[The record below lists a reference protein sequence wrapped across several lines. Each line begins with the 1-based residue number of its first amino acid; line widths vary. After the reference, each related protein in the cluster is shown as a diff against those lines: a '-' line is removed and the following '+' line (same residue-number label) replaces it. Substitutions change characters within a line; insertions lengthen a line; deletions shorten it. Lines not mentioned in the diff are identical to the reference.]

1 MSVSLTVCVAP
12 LDHQLQL
19 VQVLVELGDLH
30 LVVQQFDPQ
39 PQPGDGGLEVV
50 GDGAE
55 EALPIVDEA
64 ANALLHDVEGA
75 GRRHD
80 FGGTSSLR
88 DGWSMSLA
96 EADRRL
102 GEATQGQV
110 CQRTSMKVKKQRRP
124 SSGR

>member
-1 MSVSLTVCVAP
+1 MG
-12 LDHQLQL
+12 
-19 VQVLVELGDLH
+19 VLR
-30 LVVQQFDPQ
+30 
-39 PQPGDGGLEVV
+39 VV

-80 FGGTSSLR
+80 FGGTLLLEGR
-88 DGWSMSLA
+88 LVDVLA
-96 EADRRL
+96 EVDRCL

-110 CQRTSMKVKKQRRP
+110 CQRTSMKVKKQRKTVIRAMKRTWLLGITV
-124 SSGR
+124 SSSVM